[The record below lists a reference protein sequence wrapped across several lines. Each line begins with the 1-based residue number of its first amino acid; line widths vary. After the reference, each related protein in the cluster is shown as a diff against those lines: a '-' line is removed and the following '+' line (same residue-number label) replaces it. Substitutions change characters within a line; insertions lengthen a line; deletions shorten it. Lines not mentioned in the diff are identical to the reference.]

1 MSKHFSTAKNIG
13 FVKSNTEVDKNRAKQ
28 QETEKLRNTRIRAYN
43 NPLRCPRL
51 GHILDSSFHCL
62 KCSSKIHI

>member
-43 NPLRCPRL
+43 NPFKMSQTWSYIRQLISL
-51 GHILDSSFHCL
+51 F
-62 KCSSKIHI
+62 KM